1 MGVGKMAKNNKKKR
15 LGHMFKDVLDVPE
28 EVALDLPKVTLI
40 GNSRLDIENHQGI
53 IHYDKTEMKLKV
65 NQGYLVAKGKQL
77 ILRNISQEEVM
88 IEGEIL
94 QIGIILDADGGNDNT
109 VVNWEDI
116 YDFNL
121 LEAEEEKEQNDDFSG
136 DLMNQP
142 KEKETNETE
151 EIKLAEELP
160 RKIE

>member
-1 MGVGKMAKNNKKKR
+1 
-15 LGHMFKDVLDVPE
+15 
-28 EVALDLPKVTLI
+28 
-40 GNSRLDIENHQGI
+40 
-53 IHYDKTEMKLKV
+53 MKLKV